1 MKEKILK
8 IIENK
13 PKHFSK
19 MVKTRPDLMNWVE
32 SNTQV
37 STENLSE
44 KIYSALYNCTNECK
58 YGNKKKFNSINE
70 GYRFCGPTGKC
81 ACAAESVSEK
91 VSLVKSNYSES
102 RRKEIAETRKQTVI
116 ERYGVTNSG
125 QTTFAKKRHKEYYD
139 NLERKSKPKK
149 LTSFQRL
156 NLKFKKLSNVE
167 LVTDESDYKGVSN
180 QAYYR
185 FKCNKCENIFDDYI
199 DNGHLPK
206 CDICH
211 PYIPTYTSKQETE
224 VYEYIKTITNKVVKQ
239 TDKSLINPYEIDIL
253 IPELKIAIEYCGLYW
268 HSDAYKADKNYH
280 LNKLNLCN
288 KKGYRLITIFE
299 DEWVKKRS
307 IVENRLKNI
316 LGCDSKIYAR
326 QCKVMP
332 VTLKVAEDFV
342 KQNHIQGHA
351 ISKFAYGC
359 FYNDV
364 LVAVMTFGIPRYDKT
379 VDYELIRYC
388 SLGTVV
394 GGAGKL
400 FAEFRRKHNPNSVVS
415 YCDMRWGTGD
425 LYKKLNFIQES
436 SKQNP
441 GYSYTDFVNRYHRS
455 TFTKKKISTSE
466 NSNKTESQIMRERK
480 IYRIWDCGQT
490 KWVYRE
496 HI

>member
-19 MVKTRPDLMNWVE
+19 MVKTRPELMNWVE

-44 KIYSALYNCTNECK
+44 KIYSALYSCTNECK

-70 GYRFCGPTGKC
+70 GYRFCGPSGKC

-125 QTTFAKKRHKEYYD
+125 QTTFAKKKHKEYYD
-139 NLERKSKPKK
+139 HLERKPKPKK

-167 LVTDESDYKGVSN
+167 FVTDESNYKGVSN

-239 TDKSLINPYEIDIL
+239 TDKSLINPYF
-253 IPELKIAIEYCGLYW
+253 
-268 HSDAYKADKNYH
+268 
-280 LNKLNLCN
+280 N
-288 KKGYRLITIFE
+288 KKYQTELLRFCSE
-299 DEWVKKRS
+299 S
-307 IVENRLKNI
+307 
-316 LGCDSKIYAR
+316 
-326 QCKVMP
+326 
-332 VTLKVAEDFV
+332 TL
-342 KQNHIQGHA
+342 
-351 ISKFAYGC
+351 
-359 FYNDV
+359 
-364 LVAVMTFGIPRYDKT
+364 
-379 VDYELIRYC
+379 
-388 SLGTVV
+388 TVV
-394 GGAGKL
+394 GGLSKL
-400 FAEFRRKHNPNSVVS
+400 MSYAKKQVS
-415 YCDMRWGTGD
+415 GAIITYCDASKSQAQGYIKAGFVLQHLTDPGYFWTDGAGVISR
-425 LYKKLNFIQES
+425 YKCQ
-436 SKQNP
+436 KQNLKKWL
-441 GYSYTDFVNRYHRS
+441 S
-455 TFTKKKISTSE
+455 TYNPETSE
-466 NSNKTESQIMRERK
+466 SENMFAAG
-480 IYRIWDCGQT
+480 YRRYWDCGNY
-490 KWVYRE
+490 VLIY
-496 HI
+496 